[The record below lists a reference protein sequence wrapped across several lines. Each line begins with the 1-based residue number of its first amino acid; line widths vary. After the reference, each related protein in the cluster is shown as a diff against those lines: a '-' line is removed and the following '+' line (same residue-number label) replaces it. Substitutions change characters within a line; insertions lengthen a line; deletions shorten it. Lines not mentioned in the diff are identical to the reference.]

1 MSNFWFKDY
10 YIIFDRNP
18 NGSIRAT
25 CSGDSDRFGV
35 TFYDYTMRE
44 IKQRIKRAI
53 NDREITA

>member
-1 MSNFWFKDY
+1 MTNFWFKDY
-10 YIIFDRNP
+10 YIMFSRNP

-25 CSGDSDRFGV
+25 CSGDSDYFGV

-53 NDREITA
+53 NDREITQ